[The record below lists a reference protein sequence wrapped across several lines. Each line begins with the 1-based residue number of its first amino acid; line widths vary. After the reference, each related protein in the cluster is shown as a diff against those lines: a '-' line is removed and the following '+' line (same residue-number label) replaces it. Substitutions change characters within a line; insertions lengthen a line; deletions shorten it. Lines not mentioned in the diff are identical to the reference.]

1 MEKCARGWKRKSFFI
16 YEDGQTRAA
25 KVHVVAEG
33 GRAQTNLVDDVL
45 SGAGAGFRTHS
56 GVIIT
61 ETILWKIIAKECHSS
76 RQSLTKRKEKKKL
89 KKDYIAHFQL

>member
-1 MEKCARGWKRKSFFI
+1 M
-16 YEDGQTRAA
+16 
-25 KVHVVAEG
+25 VAEG

-45 SGAGAGFRTHS
+45 SGAGFRTHS

-76 RQSLTKRKEKKKL
+76 RQCRTKRKEKKKL

>member
-1 MEKCARGWKRKSFFI
+1 M
-16 YEDGQTRAA
+16 
-25 KVHVVAEG
+25 VAEG
-33 GRAQTNLVDDVL
+33 GRAQTNLVDVDVL
-45 SGAGAGFRTHS
+45 SGAGAGSRTYS

-76 RQSLTKRKEKKKL
+76 RQSRTKRKEKKKL